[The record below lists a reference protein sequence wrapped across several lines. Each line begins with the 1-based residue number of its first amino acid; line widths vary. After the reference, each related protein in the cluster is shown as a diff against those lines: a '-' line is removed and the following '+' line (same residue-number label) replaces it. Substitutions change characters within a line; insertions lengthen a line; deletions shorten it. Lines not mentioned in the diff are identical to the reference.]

1 MASPRR
7 GDRAALARHHQPQSP
22 FARAREPS
30 YEFDLDNSHFP
41 TPSKQSETRPRPSFR
56 TGTLSGAYR
65 ATSRTSM
72 SDDGAG
78 LGLTT
83 SPRQP
88 RNFVSARSPSSDM
101 SNPPEELVDVY
112 RRIEQDGTLADL
124 PLDDWDVPL
133 ETHPASRLSRSSPRA
148 REREFGDRAFSE
160 ASFANENSP
169 RRRTSDYARD
179 EQRLRRVTGKDSPV
193 FSKAKVGNRA
203 ALTAD
208 NLQRREEEEQIHVSE
223 EDDGEPGPSLNLP
236 RTWGTRAGR
245 RSDWLRNVSGS
256 TESEPQERREEQAP
270 IDDASNMRA
279 QAEAH
284 VLARYSARL
293 SSRATERGS
302 FPARNALG
310 ERTANFHAQE
320 APQDKK
326 EEKSNWDQKA
336 SQGEGV
342 HVPNTPIV
350 VYKNPSFT
358 KATAA
363 KRDSQDLLRKLAR
376 TESPKLEQ
384 MQTPDQPKLF
394 ERRIYDKT
402 PRVTGAWIDTP
413 MTERVAE
420 LPQELTRDIVLPS
433 VPAKEPEAPRQEQK
447 PPVNV
452 QPPVTEVKPEPS
464 TVEEPVSDPQPA
476 KRNRAS
482 VIRPKLPKSGL
493 QTVIEDVSSGKE
505 TLDLGDD
512 TIESLQAIMDDPT
525 ELKTEEEEEA
535 AYEQEVL
542 KRLELA
548 NANGQD
554 SVDIDRL
561 NDKLHSL
568 VRNINEVKKGLNSLE
583 EHVIRD
589 AAIVSRPGSPKKSG
603 PQTPDSHSSENCDKC
618 VHDDGRVYAAIPL
631 PRLWK
636 WDPVSQRRQLTKLGW
651 VTFVSLSWY
660 IIECLMWDIYA
671 HPLISETCDGYCMQ
685 ADAPEFPFVTA
696 TMLWRWSH
704 LEYLLAPIVTISVAF
719 IRLTAQLLGLWDG
732 YVDEPPQLSNIVGEI
747 RVNGTPVSFPWLT
760 SPGQTV
766 APTQSSASMPQQP
779 VWTPRNEVPQNEA
792 PIQWSDDQVSMEDD
806 EYL

>member
-1 MASPRR
+1 MASPRKS
-7 GDRAALARHHQPQSP
+7 DRAALARHHHPQSP

-41 TPSKQSETRPRPSFR
+41 TPSKQNGTRQRPSFR

-83 SPRQP
+83 SPRQT
-88 RNFVSARSPSSDM
+88 REYVSARSPSSDM
-101 SNPPEELVDVY
+101 SNPREELADVY
-112 RRIEQDGTLADL
+112 RRIEQDGTLADFA
-124 PLDDWDVPL
+124 PRDDWDAPL
-133 ETHPASRLSRSSPRA
+133 DTRPASRLSRTSPRA
-148 REREFGDRAFSE
+148 REREFEGRAFSE
-160 ASFANENSP
+160 ASFVNENSP
-169 RRRTSDYARD
+169 RRRTTDYTRD

-193 FSKAKVGNRA
+193 FSKAKVGSRA

-208 NLQRREEEEQIHVSE
+208 NLQRREKEEQVHVSE
-223 EDDGEPGPSLNLP
+223 EDDGEIGPSLNLP
-236 RTWGTRAGR
+236 RTWGSRAPRG
-245 RSDWLRNVSGS
+245 SEWLRNVSGS
-256 TESEPQERREEQAP
+256 TSSEQRREDQAP
-270 IDDASNMRA
+270 LDDSMNTRVRAEENASR
-279 QAEAH
+279 E
-284 VLARYSARL
+284 YSGRS
-293 SSRATERGS
+293 SSRAFERS
-302 FPARNALG
+302 SLPVRSALG
-310 ERTANFHAQE
+310 ERTANLHTQD

-326 EEKSNWDQKA
+326 AEMPSRDQNA
-336 SQGEGV
+336 PQGEGV

-350 VYKNPSFT
+350 VFKNSGLNRPS
-358 KATAA
+358 AL

-376 TESPKLEQ
+376 TESPKPEQ

-413 MTERVAE
+413 MTERVKE
-420 LPQELTRDIVLPS
+420 IPQDLTKDIVLPS
-433 VPAKEPEAPRQEQK
+433 VPAKEPEAPKQEQG
-447 PPVNV
+447 PPVVV
-452 QPPVTEVKPEPS
+452 QPPVTEVKPES
-464 TVEEPVSDPQPA
+464 RSSEEPVAEAQPA

-512 TIESLQAIMDDPT
+512 TIESLQAIMDDQT

-589 AAIVSRPGSPKKSG
+589 AAIVSNPDTPKKTG
-603 PQTPDSHSSENCDKC
+603 AQTLRSHSNENCEKC

-636 WDPVSQRRQLTKLGW
+636 WDPITQRRQLTKLGW

-660 IIECLMWDIYA
+660 IIECLMWDLYA
-671 HPLISETCDGYCMQ
+671 HPSISETCDGYCLR
-685 ADAPEFPFVTA
+685 ADAPEFPFVA
-696 TMLWRWSH
+696 VTMLWRWSH
-704 LEYLLAPIVTISVAF
+704 LGSLLAPIVTICVAF
-719 IRLTAQLLGLWDG
+719 FRLTAQLLGLWDG

-747 RVNGTPVSFPWLT
+747 RVNGTPISFPWLT
-760 SPGQTV
+760 SPSQTV
-766 APTQSSASMPQQP
+766 VPSQPSALQQP

-792 PIQWSDDQVSMEDD
+792 PIQWADDRVSMDED